1 MEKWPSTFEGQN
13 LHIGYFPGSGGHRL
27 RRLILGHTWKTQP
40 INHYHN
46 ADGVEELLGADEG
59 VPKCPIPW
67 FTDSE
72 SGNVV
77 PTKSFASNRKI
88 LVSHCMHV
96 PLTKQIFPNRVTVKI
111 YANLHHSLR
120 RWWVIFG
127 KNFHSTDT
135 STIPVP
141 HLSPTPMG
149 ILERTIKT
157 HVDYY
162 TKFMDTAHDHAVY
175 IIAGDNEFA
184 DFMLEEFENIRNHPA
199 ATEFDQCWNQTIED
213 PRWQALMQNPML
225 ADPAFCQKNN
235 TNT

>member
-1 MEKWPSTFEGQN
+1 MDNWLHTFENQD
-13 LHIGYFPGSGGHRL
+13 LHMGYFPGSGGNRL
-27 RRLILGHTWKTQP
+27 RRLILGHPWKTHP
-40 INHYHN
+40 VNHLHKGN
-46 ADGVEELLGADEG
+46 GLAGLSDSEVG
-59 VPKCPIPW
+59 VPKCPVPW
-67 FTDSE
+67 FTDPE

-77 PTKSFASNRKI
+77 PTKSFATNRKI
-88 LVSHCMHV
+88 LISHCMHS
-96 PLTKQIFPNRVTVKI
+96 PLTKQIFPNRVAVKI

-127 KNFHSTDT
+127 KNFLSTDT
-135 STIPVP
+135 RAMTIP
-141 HLSPTPMG
+141 HLGPR
-149 ILERTIKT
+149 IAWELENTIKF

-199 ATEFDQCWNQTIED
+199 ADEFDQCWNQIIADT
-213 PRWQALMQNPML
+213 RWQPLMQNPML
-225 ADPAFCQKNN
+225 VDPAFCQKNN